1 MNYIDAFDI
10 LEIDKS
16 VKLNDITTDFLKKKY
31 HKLALQYHP
40 DKNGSTNES
49 TIKFQ
54 KIGDAYNFL
63 QREINIINN
72 DCNND
77 NEDTYKDTDATSN
90 INTDIYAEILSLF
103 MKNIF
108 NGSYNEIILS
118 IVKELVIGCKK
129 VSAQIF
135 DNLDKDTT
143 VHIYD
148 FLSNN
153 RSILHLSNEL
163 LDEIR
168 ELVIKKYD
176 NVCLYKLN
184 PTINDL
190 LEHNVYKLYIDD
202 KLFLVPLWHNEVYF
216 DNSGCEIIVICE
228 PELPVNVFI
237 DDDNNIHMETKIN
250 SLELPNIIMNN
261 IPVKCIVGKK
271 VIEILPTEL
280 FMKREQYYRVK
291 NTGLSKIKNDI
302 YDITELAD
310 LIIKI
315 TIV

>member
-1 MNYIDAFDI
+1 M
-10 LEIDKS
+10 S
-16 VKLNDITTDFLKKKY
+16 
-31 HKLALQYHP
+31 LQYHP

-49 TIKFQ
+49 SIKFQ

-72 DCNND
+72 DDNNNNVD
-77 NEDTYKDTDATSN
+77 QDTTTN
-90 INTDIYAEILSLF
+90 VNTDIYADILSLF

-129 VSAQIF
+129 VSVKLF

-143 VHIYD
+143 VNIYD
-148 FLSNN
+148 FLSSN

-176 NVCLYKLN
+176 NVCVYKLN

-190 LEHNVYKLYIDD
+190 LEHNVYKLYIDN

-250 SLELPNIIMNN
+250 SLELSSIIMNN
-261 IPVKCIVGKK
+261 TPVKCMLGKK
-271 VIEILPTEL
+271 VIEIQPTEL
-280 FMKREQYYRVK
+280 FMKREQFYRVK
-291 NTGLSKIKNDI
+291 NKGLSKIKNDI

-310 LIIKI
+310 LIVKI
-315 TIV
+315 TFV

>member
-1 MNYIDAFDI
+1 MNYIDAFNI
-10 LEIDKS
+10 LEIDKNI
-16 VKLNDITTDFLKKKY
+16 KLNDITSDFLKKKY
-31 HKLALQYHP
+31 HKLALQNHP
-40 DKNGSTNES
+40 DKNGNTMES
-49 TIKFQ
+49 TMKFQ
-54 KIGDAYNFL
+54 NINDAYNFL

-72 DCNND
+72 DND
-77 NEDTYKDTDATSN
+77 NDTVESNANANTTTDMYT
-90 INTDIYAEILSLF
+90 EILSLF

-129 VSAQIF
+129 VSVKLF

-143 VHIYD
+143 VNIYD
-148 FLSNN
+148 FLSSN

-168 ELVIKKYD
+168 ELVVKKYD
-176 NVCLYKLN
+176 NVSVYKLN

-228 PELPVNVFI
+228 PELPTNVYI
-237 DDDNNIHMETKIN
+237 DDDNNVHMETKIN
-250 SLELPNIIMNN
+250 SLELPNMIMNN
-261 IPVKCIVGKK
+261 IPIKCMLGKK
-271 VIEILPTEL
+271 AIEIPSAEL
-280 FMKREQYYRVK
+280 FMKSEQYYRVK
-291 NTGLSKIKNDI
+291 NKGLSKIKNDL
-302 YDITELAD
+302 YDITEFAD
-310 LIIKI
+310 LIVRII
-315 TIV
+315 II

>member
-10 LEIDKS
+10 LEIDKN
-16 VKLNDITTDFLKKKY
+16 VKLNDITSDFLKKKY

-40 DKNGSTNES
+40 DKNGNTLES
-49 TIKFQ
+49 TIQFQ
-54 KIGDAYNFL
+54 NIYDAYNFL

-72 DCNND
+72 DYNND
-77 NEDTYKDTDATSN
+77 NDNNNNIDPDVN

-108 NGSYNEIILS
+108 NGSYNDIILS

-129 VSAQIF
+129 VSVKLF

-168 ELVIKKYD
+168 ELVVKKYD
-176 NVCLYKLN
+176 NVCVYKLN

-228 PELPVNVFI
+228 PELPLNVCI
-237 DDDNNIHMETKIN
+237 DDDNNIHMETIIN
-250 SLELPNIIMNN
+250 SLELSNIIMNN
-261 IPVKCIVGKK
+261 IPVKCMVGKK
-271 VIEILPTEL
+271 VIEIPTAQL

-291 NTGLSKIKNDI
+291 NKGLSKIKNDI
-302 YDITELAD
+302 YDITELSD

>member
-10 LEIDKS
+10 LEIDKNI
-16 VKLNDITTDFLKKKY
+16 KLNDINNEYLKKKY
-31 HKLALQYHP
+31 HKLALQNHP
-40 DKNGSTNES
+40 DKNGNTIES

-54 KIGDAYNFL
+54 QINDAYNFL
-63 QREINIINN
+63 QREITIINN
-72 DCNND
+72 DND
-77 NEDTYKDTDATSN
+77 NDIVDPD
-90 INTDIYAEILSLF
+90 INNKSTDIYSEILSLF

-108 NGSYNEIILS
+108 NGNYNDIILS

-129 VSAQIF
+129 VSVKLF

-163 LDEIR
+163 LNEIR

-176 NVCLYKLN
+176 NVCVYKLN

-202 KLFLVPLWHNEVYF
+202 QLFLVPLWHNEVYF

-228 PELPVNVFI
+228 PELPTNVYI

-250 SLELPNIIMNN
+250 SYEVPSIIINSLPI
-261 IPVKCIVGKK
+261 KCTLGKK
-271 VIEILPTEL
+271 EIEIPSIEL
-280 FMKREQYYRVK
+280 FMKNEQYYRIK
-291 NTGLSKIKNDI
+291 NKGLSKIKNDL
-302 YDITELAD
+302 YDITEFAD
-310 LIIKI
+310 LIVKI